1 MKILIADKFEKVGI
15 DGLKELGCT
24 VVSLPD
30 LTAEALPVAL
40 KEHDP
45 NVLIVRST
53 KVNGEALRSG
63 TSLGLVIRAGA
74 GSTPSM
80 SMLHPI
86 SASSSPT
93 VRGGTRSRSPSW

>member
-1 MKILIADKFEKVGI
+1 VGI

-30 LTAEALPVAL
+30 LTTEALPVAL

-53 KVNGEALRSG
+53 KVTGDAF
-63 TSLGLVIRAGA
+63 AA
-74 GSTPSM
+74 AP
-80 SMLHPI
+80 
-86 SASSSPT
+86 A
-93 VRGGTRSRSPSW
+93 